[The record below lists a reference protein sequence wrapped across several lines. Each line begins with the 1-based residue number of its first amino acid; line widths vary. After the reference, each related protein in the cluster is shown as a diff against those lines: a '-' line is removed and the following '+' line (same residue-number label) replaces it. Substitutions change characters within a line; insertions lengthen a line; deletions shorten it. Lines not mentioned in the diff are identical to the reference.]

1 VRIACIGGGPAGLY
15 FAISMKL
22 RDPSHDI
29 EVFERNAPGVTFGWG
44 VVFSD
49 LTVDNITR
57 NDPVS
62 AQTITQEFAHWDD
75 IDVHIHGATITSGG
89 HGFIGIGRKRLLE
102 ILQHRARELGVTLQ
116 FNAECDPADPKWRD
130 YDLVI
135 ASDGINSR
143 FRDAYAD
150 AFGVDVDV
158 RPNKFVWLGTS
169 KAFDAFTFAF
179 EETGHGWIWAHA
191 YRFAP
196 DCSTF
201 IVECSEET
209 WRNFGFDRMDQGEAR
224 AVCEKLFAKYLDGHK
239 LMSNAAH
246 LPGPAVWLNFRR
258 IKCERWSSGNVILLG
273 DAAHTAHFSIG
284 SGTKLALEDAIKL
297 AEVLNRTSPSSRGAA
312 GDAAIQKSF
321 TRRTRSREEETP
333 HPSRS
338 SRLRVKPSDAGAVS
352 VAGSQARGDGPLSL
366 EAALDEYQAER
377 SLEVLKLQNSARNS
391 TEWFETL
398 GRYLHFEP
406 LQFAYSL
413 LTRSQRISHENLRL
427 RDREWLEGVERWFWK
442 RATNGRSNT
451 TAPPMFAPFKMRE
464 MEVANR
470 ITVSPMAMYS
480 AVDGVP
486 NDFHLVHLGERALGG
501 AGLVFTEMTCVSP
514 EGRISPGCTGMW
526 NADHVAAWKRIVDFV
541 HANSTAKICLQLG
554 HSGPKGSTKLGW
566 EGNDVPLDEG
576 NWPVMAASDVA
587 WSPANQRPH
596 PMTRADMDAVRDQF
610 VAAVRM
616 GLECGFDMIELH
628 AAHGYLLSSFITR
641 LQNRRTD
648 EYGGSLENR
657 LRYPIEVFA
666 AMRAAWPSDRP
677 MSVRISANDW
687 AGENGITPGDAVEI
701 GEAFAREGADLID
714 VSAGQTWA
722 EAQPVYGR
730 MFQTPFSDKIR
741 NEARL
746 ATMAVGNIYEP
757 DHANSILAAG
767 RADLVALARPHLIDP
782 MWTLRAAAQLD
793 YRDVHCPPQYLNG
806 LSQLARNLKRE
817 AEAAAALRV

>member
-1 VRIACIGGGPAGLY
+1 MKIACIGGGPAGLY

-22 RDPSHDI
+22 RDPSHEI
-29 EVFERNAPGVTFGWG
+29 EGFERNAPGVTFGWG

-49 LTVDNITR
+49 LTVDNINR

-62 AQTITQEFAHWDD
+62 GITITHEFAHWDD
-75 IDVHIHGATITSGG
+75 IDVHLRGETISSGG

-102 ILQHRARELGVTLQ
+102 ILQHRARELGVALH
-116 FNAECDPADPKWRD
+116 FNAECDPGDPKWRD

-135 ASDGINSR
+135 ACDGANSR
-143 FRDAYAD
+143 FRDASPE
-150 AFGVDVDV
+150 AFGVDIDV
-158 RPNKFVWLGTS
+158 RRNKFVWLGTS
-169 KAFDAFTFAF
+169 KVFDAFTFAF
-179 EETGHGWIWAHA
+179 EETEHGWIWAHA
-191 YRFAP
+191 YRFAA

-201 IVECSEET
+201 IVECSEAT
-209 WRNFGFDRMDQGEAR
+209 WRAFGFDRMSQEDSIA
-224 AVCEKLFAKYLDGHK
+224 ACEKLFASYLDDHK
-239 LMSNAAH
+239 LQSNASH
-246 LPGPAVWLNFRR
+246 LVGSAAWLNFRR

-297 AEVLNRTSPSSRGAA
+297 AQVLNR
-312 GDAAIQKSF
+312 DA
-321 TRRTRSREEETP
+321 
-333 HPSRS
+333 
-338 SRLRVKPSDAGAVS
+338 
-352 VAGSQARGDGPLSL
+352 LSL
-366 EAALDEYQAER
+366 EAALDEYVATR
-377 SLEVLKLQNSARNS
+377 NLEVLKLQNSARNS

-398 GRYLHFEP
+398 DRYLHFEP

-427 RDREWLEGVERWFWK
+427 RDREWLETVERWFWEK
-442 RATNGRSNT
+442 AGVAGKS
-451 TAPPMFAPFKMRE
+451 AAPMFAPFKLRE
-464 MEVANR
+464 LILENR
-470 ITVSPMAMYS
+470 ATVSPMAMYS

-486 NDFHLVHLGERALGG
+486 NDFHFVHYGERAIGG

-526 NADHVAAWKRIVDFV
+526 NADHVAGWTRIVDFV
-541 HANSTAKICLQLG
+541 HANSKAKICLQLG
-554 HSGPKGSTKLGW
+554 HSGGKGSTRVGW
-566 EGNDVPLDEG
+566 EGNDVPLDDG
-576 NWPVMAASDVA
+576 NWPVMSASDVP
-587 WSPANQRPH
+587 WSPVNQVPR
-596 PMTRADMDAVRDQF
+596 PMTRADMDVVRDQF

-628 AAHGYLLSSFITR
+628 AAHGYLLSSFITP
-641 LQNRRTD
+641 LQNKRTD

-657 LRYPIEVFA
+657 LRYPLEVFA
-666 AMRAAWPSDRP
+666 AMRAAWPSDKP
-677 MSVRISANDW
+677 MSIRISATDW
-687 AGENGITPGDAVEI
+687 AGEDGIMPEEAVLI

-722 EAQPVYGR
+722 DAQPVYGR

-741 NEARL
+741 NEGKL

-767 RADLVALARPHLIDP
+767 RADLVALARPHLVDP
-782 MWTLRAAAQLD
+782 MWTLRAAAALD
-793 YRDVHCPPQYLNG
+793 YRDVYCPPQYLNG

>member
-1 VRIACIGGGPAGLY
+1 MRIAIIGGGPAGLY

-22 RDPSHDI
+22 RDPGHDI

-62 AQTITQEFAHWDD
+62 ANAITQELAHWDD
-75 IDVHIHGATITSGG
+75 IDVHFSGEVITSGG

-102 ILQHRARELGVTLQ
+102 VLQDRARQLGVVLH
-116 FNAECDPADPKWRD
+116 FKAECDPTEAKWRD

-135 ASDGINSR
+135 ASDGANSR
-143 FRDAYAD
+143 FRDAGPQ

-158 RPNKFVWLGTS
+158 RRNKFIWLGTS
-169 KAFDAFTFAF
+169 KVFDAFTFAF
-179 EETGHGWIWAHA
+179 EETEHGWVWAHA

-201 IVECSEET
+201 IVECSEAT
-209 WRNFGFDRMDQGEAR
+209 WKAIGFDRMDQA
-224 AVCEKLFAKYLDGHK
+224 ASIAWCEQTFAEYLDGHP
-239 LMSNAAH
+239 LQSNASH
-246 LPGPAVWLNFRR
+246 LVGSAAWLNFRR
-258 IKCERWSSGNVILLG
+258 IKCDQWSSGNVILLG

-297 AEVLNRTSPSSRGAA
+297 AEVLNRPSL
-312 GDAAIQKSF
+312 
-321 TRRTRSREEETP
+321 T
-333 HPSRS
+333 
-338 SRLRVKPSDAGAVS
+338 
-352 VAGSQARGDGPLSL
+352 L

-377 SLEVLKLQNSARNS
+377 NLEVLKLQNSARNS

-398 GRYLHFEP
+398 DRYTHFEP

-427 RDREWLEGVERWFWK
+427 RDRDWLEGVERWFWK
-442 RATNGRSNT
+442 RATNGRSNK
-451 TAPPMFAPFKMRE
+451 TAPPMFAPFRLRE

-486 NDFHLVHLGERALGG
+486 NDFHFVHLGERALGG

-526 NADHVAAWKRIVDFV
+526 NGEQVGAWKRIVDFV
-541 HANSTAKICLQLG
+541 HANSKAKICLQLG
-554 HSGPKGSTKLGW
+554 HSGAKGSTKLGW
-566 EGNDVPLDEG
+566 EGDNEPLAEG
-576 NWPVMAASDVA
+576 NWPVMAASDLP
-587 WSPANQRPH
+587 WSPVNQVPKA
-596 PMTRADMDAVRDQF
+596 MTRDDMDAVRDQF
-610 VAAVRM
+610 VAAVRL
-616 GLECGFDMIELH
+616 GLEAGFDMVELH
-628 AAHGYLLSSFITR
+628 AAHGYLLSGFITP
-641 LQNRRTD
+641 LQNQRTD
-648 EYGGSLENR
+648 EYGGPLENR

-666 AMRAAWPSDRP
+666 AMRAAWPVDRP
-677 MSVRISANDW
+677 MSVRISATDW
-687 AGENGITPGDAVEI
+687 AGEDGITSEDAVAI
-701 GEAFAREGADLID
+701 GAAFAREGADMID
-714 VSAGQTWA
+714 VSAGQTW
-722 EAQPVYGR
+722 EGQQPVYGR

-793 YRDVHCPPQYLNG
+793 YRDVHVPPQYLG
-806 LSQLARNLKRE
+806 GMAQLARNLKRE
-817 AEAAAALRV
+817 AETTILKT

>member
-1 VRIACIGGGPAGLY
+1 MKVACIGGGPAGLY

-22 RDPSHDI
+22 RDPAHDI

-49 LTVDNITR
+49 LTVENITA
-57 NDPVS
+57 NDPIS
-62 AQTITQEFAHWDD
+62 AKIITEEFAHWDD
-75 IDVHIHGATITSGG
+75 IDVHFSGQCITSGG

-102 ILQHRARELGVTLQ
+102 ILQERARELGVVLH
-116 FNAECDPADPKWRD
+116 FEAECDPADPRWKD

-135 ASDGINSR
+135 ASDGANSR
-143 FRDAYAD
+143 FRDAHSD

-158 RPNKFVWLGTS
+158 RRNKFVWLGTS
-169 KAFDAFTFAF
+169 KVFDAFTFAF
-179 EETGHGWIWAHA
+179 EETEHGWIWAHA
-191 YRFAP
+191 YRYAP
-196 DCSTF
+196 DGSTF

-209 WRNFGFDRMDQGEAR
+209 WRGFGFDRMDR
-224 AVCEKLFAKYLDGHK
+224 AESIAACEKLFAQYLDGHS
-239 LMSNAAH
+239 LQSNASH
-246 LPGPAVWLNFRR
+246 LVGSAAWLNFRR

-297 AEVLNRTSPSSRGAA
+297 AEVLNRPS
-312 GDAAIQKSF
+312 
-321 TRRTRSREEETP
+321 
-333 HPSRS
+333 
-338 SRLRVKPSDAGAVS
+338 
-352 VAGSQARGDGPLSL
+352 LSL
-366 EAALDEYQAER
+366 EAAMDEYVAER
-377 SLEVLKLQNSARNS
+377 NLEVLKLQNSARNS

-398 GRYLHFEP
+398 ERYTHFEP

-442 RATNGRSNT
+442 RATDGRSNK
-451 TAPPMFAPFKMRE
+451 TAPPMFAPFRLRE
-464 MEVANR
+464 MEVENR

-486 NDFHLVHLGERALGG
+486 NDFHFVHLGERALGG

-541 HANSTAKICLQLG
+541 HAHSKAKICLQLG
-554 HSGPKGSTKLGW
+554 HSGGKGSTRLGW
-566 EGNDVPLDEG
+566 EGDNLPLSDG
-576 NWPVMAASDVA
+576 NWPVMAASDVP
-587 WSPANQRPH
+587 WSPVNQVPE
-596 PMTRADMDAVRDQF
+596 PMTRAEMDEVRDQF

-616 GLECGFDMIELH
+616 ALECGFDMVELH
-628 AAHGYLLSSFITR
+628 AAHGYLLSGFITP
-641 LQNRRTD
+641 LQNTRSD

-657 LRYPIEVFA
+657 LRYPLEVFA
-666 AMRAAWPSDRP
+666 AMRDAWPSDRP

-687 AGENGITPGDAVEI
+687 AGEDGITPDDAVAI
-701 GEAFAREGADLID
+701 GEAFARAGADLID

-722 EAQPVYGR
+722 EQQPVYGR

-767 RADLVALARPHLIDP
+767 RADLVALARPHLVDP
-782 MWTLRAAAQLD
+782 FWTLRAAAQLD
-793 YRDVHCPPQYLNG
+793 YRDVHVPPQYLG
-806 LSQLARNLKRE
+806 GMAQLARNLKRE

>member
-1 VRIACIGGGPAGLY
+1 MRIACIGGGPAGLY

-22 RDPSHDI
+22 RDPAHDI
-29 EVFERNAPGVTFGWG
+29 AIFERNAPGVTFGWG

-49 LTVDNITR
+49 LTVDNINR

-62 AQTITQEFAHWDD
+62 GRKITGEFAHWDD
-75 IDVHIHGATITSGG
+75 IDVHIRGETITSGG

-102 ILQHRARELGVTLQ
+102 ILQDRARELGVAIH
-116 FNAECDPADPKWRD
+116 FNAECDPADPTWRD

-135 ASDGINSR
+135 ASDGANSR
-143 FRDAYAD
+143 FRDANPE
-150 AFGVDVDV
+150 AFGVDIDV
-158 RPNKFVWLGTS
+158 RRNKFVWLGTS
-169 KAFDAFTFAF
+169 KVFDAFTFAF
-179 EETGHGWIWAHA
+179 EETEHGWIWAHA

-196 DCSTF
+196 DASTF

-209 WRNFGFDRMDQGEAR
+209 WARFGFDRMTQEESISA
-224 AVCEKLFAKYLDGHK
+224 CEELFAQYLDGHR
-239 LMSNAAH
+239 LQSNASH
-246 LPGPAVWLNFRR
+246 LVGSAAWLNFRR
-258 IKCERWSSGNVILLG
+258 IKCERWASGNVILLG

-297 AEVLNRTSPSSRGAA
+297 AEVLNREG
-312 GDAAIQKSF
+312 
-321 TRRTRSREEETP
+321 
-333 HPSRS
+333 
-338 SRLRVKPSDAGAVS
+338 
-352 VAGSQARGDGPLSL
+352 LSL
-366 EAALDEYQAER
+366 QAALDEYQAER
-377 SLEVLKLQNSARNS
+377 NLEVLKLQNSARNS

-398 GRYLHFEP
+398 DRYLHFEP

-442 RATNGRSNT
+442 RATDGRSNK
-451 TAPPMFAPFKMRE
+451 TAPPMFAPLRLRE

-480 AVDGVP
+480 AADGVP

-514 EGRISPGCTGMW
+514 EGRISPGCTGLW
-526 NADHVAAWKRIVDFV
+526 NEEQAEAWKRIVDFV
-541 HANSTAKICLQLG
+541 HAQSPAKICLQLG
-554 HSGPKGSTKLGW
+554 HSGAKGSTKLGW

-576 NWPVMAASDVA
+576 NWPVMSASDVP
-587 WSPANQRPH
+587 WSPANQVPRA
-596 PMTRADMDAVRDQF
+596 MTRADMDAVRDQF
-610 VAAVRM
+610 VAATRM
-616 GLECGFDMIELH
+616 GIDCGFDMVELH
-628 AAHGYLLSSFITR
+628 AAHGYLLSSFITP
-641 LQNRRTD
+641 LQNTRTD

-657 LRYPIEVFA
+657 LRYPLEVFA
-666 AMRAAWPSDRP
+666 AMRAAWPKDKP
-677 MSVRISANDW
+677 MSVRISATDW
-687 AGENGITPGDAVEI
+687 AGENGITPEDAVAI

-722 EAQPVYGR
+722 EQQPVYGR

-741 NEARL
+741 NEGRL

-793 YRDVHCPPQYLNG
+793 YRDIHVPPQYLNG
-806 LSQLARNLKRE
+806 MSQLARNLKRE
-817 AEAAAALRV
+817 AEMAAALRV